1 MPTQQKRTKLA
12 YVPIAVV
19 LFLLATL
26 AILAEWEYDEAWT
39 FVSVEGMAIGD
50 IISYD
55 PYYYANNHLVNSL
68 WFKLLQQFSFYE
80 PVLYRLLSLGMY
92 LLYAIFVLK
101 IADMRSGKKG
111 WGMWL
116 AIFFL
121 LPFIPFF
128 ALGRGYSIAI
138 ACYAGGYY
146 YYLRHEATRRSRHFL
161 LFIFFSCISAL
172 AVFSFLYAAL
182 ALYLLYIFKEIRRL
196 KESRAGLTRYLAA
209 RAGLSLIVL
218 GTVVYIYY
226 AGSII
231 NKNDVNIIGADSL
244 GRGTLSSLLSFI
256 SLQGQLKGLAF
267 TIARGLFV
275 VTLLPVLFIL
285 ARKRLVYDEF
295 ILVGLVCLLLFV
307 SHGLA
312 GSLYPMGRSAACL
325 LLLLYI
331 GIYRA
336 WQQYPSV
343 FFALHFAVVCLL
355 GMANFVHLL
364 RTASLPTAKEALKT
378 VKDSGSTTLYMDMPN
393 DNVDIYNKYVYS
405 NTVTVKRYNKT
416 EQFAAHIPEME
427 YCLLFRPASIEAVK
441 QQNFEP
447 VMRTQGGQLYK
458 RK

>member
-1 MPTQQKRTKLA
+1 MPTQQKGNKLA

-39 FVSVEGMAIGD
+39 FVSVEGMAIRD
-50 IISYD
+50 IVSYN

-80 PVLYRLLSLGMY
+80 PVLYRLLSLGTY
-92 LLYAIFVLK
+92 LVYAVFVLK
-101 IADMRSGKKG
+101 IADIRNGSKG
-111 WGMWL
+111 RGIVL

-128 ALGRGYSIAI
+128 ALGRGYSIAV

-146 YYLRHEATRRSRHFL
+146 YYLKHEATRRSRHFF
-161 LFIFFSCISAL
+161 LFIFFICISAI
-172 AVFSFLYAAL
+172 AVFSFLYASL
-182 ALYLLYIFKEIRRL
+182 ALYLLYIAKEIRRL
-196 KESRAGLTRYLAA
+196 KEGRAGIARYLAV
-209 RAGLSLIVL
+209 RGGLSLLLV
-218 GTVVYIYY
+218 GTVAYVYY

-231 NKNDVNIIGADSL
+231 NKNDVNIIGAESL
-244 GRGTLSSLLSFI
+244 GRGTLSSLLSFVC
-256 SLQGQLKGLAF
+256 LQGQLKGLAF

-275 VTLLPVLFIL
+275 LTLLPVVFIL
-285 ARKRLVYDEF
+285 ARKRLVYDEL
-295 ILVGLVCLLLFV
+295 ILVGLVCLLLFA
-307 SHGLA
+307 SHVLTE
-312 GSLYPMGRSAACL
+312 SLYPMGRSAAYL

-336 WQQYPSV
+336 WRQHPSV
-343 FFALHFAVVCLL
+343 FFAIHFAVVCLL
-355 GMANFVHLL
+355 GVANFVHLL
-364 RTASLPTAKEALKT
+364 RTASLPTVKEALKT
-378 VKDSGSTTLYMDMPN
+378 VKDSESTTLYMDMPN
-393 DNVDIYNKYVYS
+393 DNVDIYNKYVYG
-405 NTVTVKRYNKT
+405 NAVTVKRYNKT